1 LWAAAVYLS
10 EILLL
15 EMVFARNGTSIRYST
30 FVLAV
35 AAPLIM
41 WVWANLGAY
50 PRIRRMFG
58 AMIAVMVVLGALIFF
73 KRYHREWTALALNSS
88 RDAYYA
94 SVLPE
99 YPVVREINRLH
110 DGKAVMP
117 IYNYDD
123 YLIDV
128 PYITAYRTY
137 ADGRDMK
144 ADCAARNIGYIFA
157 NNRLDTTENSAA
169 YPEYPEK
176 RIVFSAN
183 GYYLYRLDFPGG
195 PR

>member
-1 LWAAAVYLS
+1 
-10 EILLL
+10 
-15 EMVFARNGTSIRYST
+15 
-30 FVLAV
+30 
-35 AAPLIM
+35 M
-41 WVWANLGAY
+41 WVWANLGAH

-88 RDAYYA
+88 RDDYYA

-99 YPVVREINRLH
+99 YPVVREINRRR
-110 DGKAVMP
+110 DGKLVMP

-157 NNRLDTTENSAA
+157 NNRLDTSENSAA

-183 GYYLYRLDFPGG
+183 GYYLYRLDSSKD